1 MSVHDVD
8 DLNIGYAQGLLE
20 EYLENPEAV
29 PAEWREF
36 FESGDPRLAETL
48 PGLARLLETLRD
60 GGDGAPTTPE
70 AAPPPATGRPPD
82 PGKGVD
88 PELGKGHAAD
98 VVDEEGKP
106 LPPGPAIEDA

>member
-29 PAEWREF
+29 PAEWREL
-36 FESGDPRLAETL
+36 FESGDPRLAEAL

-70 AAPPPATGRPPD
+70 AAPPPASFTTGRPPD
-82 PGKGVD
+82 PGKSVD
-88 PELGKGHAAD
+88 PEPGKGHAAD
-98 VVDEEGKP
+98 GVGGAGKP
-106 LPPGPAIEDA
+106 LPPG